1 MGVGVDVVE
10 ADPGAELGHV
20 GEEVLKLRP
29 HGPVPPEALPVPQ
42 VHPVGREVL
51 GHEEELLRPRGHEP
65 RRLGEH
71 VGGVPGAEPSP
82 QLRDDAEAAPVVAP
96 LGELHVGVVPRGE
109 LDLGRDE
116 VQKGVPG
123 RGKHHLH
130 RLQNPFH
137 LPRARD
143 GEHLGVALPDLL
155 GARPQ
160 AARDHHLAVFL
171 EGLADDLGLSS
182 TASLMK
188 PQVLTM
194 TSSASS

>member
-1 MGVGVDVVE
+1 
-10 ADPGAELGHV
+10 
-20 GEEVLKLRP
+20 
-29 HGPVPPEALPVPQ
+29 
-42 VHPVGREVL
+42 
-51 GHEEELLRPRGHEP
+51 
-65 RRLGEH
+65 
-71 VGGVPGAEPSP
+71 
-82 QLRDDAEAAPVVAP
+82 VVAP

-171 EGLADDLGLSS
+171 EGLADDLEALLHRLVDEAAGVDDDELRLLVAGARLVPQGLEPGKDLLRVHQGFGAAQADK
-182 TASLMK
+182 TDLRHT
-188 PQVLTM
+188 PPGG
-194 TSSASS
+194 SAPTNPKYIRGSAG